1 MAIRLAI
8 RLGIRLVVGAA
19 LAIAVPIAA
28 AAPRA
33 QTLDDEARYGDCM
46 SLANRDPAAAAQ
58 VARDWREEGGG
69 FPARHC
75 AAAALEQAGEFVKSG
90 TALEALAGDMPAGDM
105 PAGDRRG
112 LRVRILAQAG
122 RVWLRANEVER
133 AYDAFD
139 AALAIRPG
147 ESELRMQRGLANALL
162 GRYFDA
168 IDDLNAVIDR
178 DPANSDA
185 LVLRATAYRRLGG
198 AALANDDVE
207 RALAANPDHPDALLE
222 RGILRQLAND
232 GDGARQDWRRLIR
245 LAPKSEAAQAAREN
259 LENPKNTTD

>member
-1 MAIRLAI
+1 MAMRLA
-8 RLGIRLVVGAA
+8 VGAA

-33 QTLDDEARYGDCM
+33 QTQPRTQTPGDEARYDDCM

-58 VARDWREEGGG
+58 VARDWRAQGGG

-90 TALEALAGDMPAGDM
+90 TALEALVRDM

-112 LRVRILAQAG
+112 LRAGILAQAG

-133 AYDAFD
+133 AYDAFN

-147 ESELRMQRGLANALL
+147 ESELRLQRGLANALL

-178 DPANSDA
+178 EPANGDA
-185 LVLRATAYRRLGG
+185 LVLRATAYRQLGSV
-198 AALANDDVE
+198 ALATDDVE
-207 RALAANPDHPDALLE
+207 RALASNPDHPDALLE

-232 GDGARQDWRRLIR
+232 GDGARQDWQRLIR

-259 LENPKNTTD
+259 LENLKNTTD